1 MPAIIQS
8 LWIGSLLSNLEKLC
22 IQSFLDHGHEF
33 HLYTYADVDGIPAG
47 ATVKD
52 GNEILPE
59 ADIFYRGKAGNNPIG
74 FSNWFRYAL
83 LHKLGGWWAD
93 MDTVCLKPFEFDEEI
108 VLMAADNFMLNTSV
122 MKFPKGHEC
131 MRALMNA
138 CRNHLDE
145 QPWDSDAEKR
155 DKKRMRMRG
164 KGKDELPLGPALLRK
179 AVSYYQLEKHIKPFM
194 YFAPIS
200 EVGFLDDS
208 FREGLQFYPATHA
221 LHVSNSRFRVN
232 KNANYSPVSIY
243 EQLKRKHNIAP
254 VAGAETIAPHQV
266 YAAYLQKKASDLRK
280 ARRRNARIRSLKFLL
295 VVAAFVGFA
304 IGFFVG

>member
-1 MPAIIQS
+1 MSTIIQS
-8 LWIGSLLSNLEKLC
+8 LWIGSPLSNLEKLC
-22 IQSFLDHGHEF
+22 VQSFLDHGHEF
-33 HLYTYADVDGIPAG
+33 HLYTYADVAG
-47 ATVKD
+47 VPDDATIKD

-59 ADIFYRGKAGNNPIG
+59 ADIFYRGKAGNSPIG

-122 MKFPKGHEC
+122 MKFPEGHEC
-131 MRALMNA
+131 MLALANA

-145 QPWDSDAEKR
+145 QPWDDDADKR
-155 DKKRMRMRG
+155 AKLRLRRSRAGQDQ
-164 KGKDELPLGPALLRK
+164 LPLGPSLLRK
-179 AVSYYQLEKHIKPFM
+179 AVRHYGLEKHIKPFM
-194 YFAPIS
+194 YFAPIN

-208 FREGLQFYPATHA
+208 FREGLQFYPTTHA

-232 KNANYSPVSIY
+232 KNANYAPVSIY

-266 YAAYLQKKASDLRK
+266 HAAYLQKKASDLQK
-280 ARRRNARIRSLKFLL
+280 TRRRNARIRHLKFLL
-295 VVAAFVGFA
+295 VVAALVGFA
-304 IGFFVG
+304 LGVFAG